1 MTRAAPVLIE
11 IEYWI
16 DTARRLHRLS
26 GRPWFVFLD
35 SCRAGGASGRYDIA
49 AWDPD
54 VTLTTRGARTRI
66 VESGCVRDSATDPFA
81 LVATALGH
89 EPQHPTLPFC
99 GGAIGLFGYDLARRI
114 ERLPT
119 LARSDIDFPDMA
131 VGIYDRCLIVDHEAQ
146 RAWYLHRAQAAEIV
160 QADLARLEIPRTLTP
175 PPVSTDFVVTSAVH
189 PEIAFDQYAAAFA
202 RIKHY
207 IRDGDCYQVNY
218 AQRFSADASGDPWD
232 AYQRLRLLNSA
243 PYAGFLRLPDG
254 AMLSSSPERF
264 LELRGQRVESK
275 PIKGTRRRAAE
286 PDIDRALAVELAASV
301 KDRAENVMIVDLLR
315 NDIGKSCTTG
325 SVSVPRLFEI
335 ESFARV
341 HHLVSTVRGELRA
354 GLGALD
360 VLRGCFPGGSITG
373 APKLR
378 AMEIIEE
385 LEPAR
390 RGVYCG
396 ALGYVSYDG
405 QMDTNIAIR
414 TLLHVGDRLYCWAGG
429 GIVMDSVLEDE
440 YQESLDKAAAMLSVF
455 ADAEIQQVER

>member
-1 MTRAAPVLIE
+1 MTRTAPVLIE
-11 IEYWI
+11 IEYWV

-54 VTLTTRGARTRI
+54 VTLTTRGALTRI
-66 VESGCVRDSATDPFA
+66 VERGCARDAAADPFE
-81 LVATALGH
+81 LVAALLGQ
-89 EPQHPTLPFC
+89 ESRHPSLPFC

-114 ERLPT
+114 ERLPL
-119 LARSDIDFPDMA
+119 LARNDIAFPDMA
-131 VGIYDRCLIVDHEAQ
+131 VGIYDRCLVVDHAAQ
-146 RAWYLHRAQAAEIV
+146 RAWYVHCGQAAATV
-160 QADLARLEIPRTLTP
+160 QADLARLEVPRTLTP
-175 PPVSTDFVVTSAVH
+175 AALSTDFVVTSAVS
-189 PEIAFDQYAAAFA
+189 PEIGFDEYAAAFA
-202 RIKHY
+202 RIKRY
-207 IRDGDCYQVNY
+207 IRDGDCYQINY
-218 AQRFSADASGDPWD
+218 TQRFSADASGDPWD
-232 AYQRLRLLNSA
+232 AYQRLRILNSA

-254 AMLSSSPERF
+254 AVLSSSPERF
-264 LELRGQRVESK
+264 LELRGQQVESK
-275 PIKGTRRRAAE
+275 PIKGTRRRAVLPEA
-286 PDIDRALAVELAASV
+286 DRALAAELAASA

-315 NDIGKSCTTG
+315 NDIGKSCRTG
-325 SVSVPRLFEI
+325 SVSVPHLFDI
-335 ESFARV
+335 ETYTRV

-385 LEPAR
+385 LEPTR

-414 TLLHVGDRLYCWAGG
+414 TLLHAGNRLYCWAGG

-455 ADAEIQQVER
+455 TDAEGQQVGR